1 MNRIDSMFAELKK
14 QNKKALITFIT
25 AGDPDFDTTEQ
36 LILEMERQGAN
47 LIELGVPFS
56 DPIAEGPI
64 IQEAS
69 LRSLQGG
76 TTLEGIFELVKKL
89 RTKTEIPLVFM
100 MYINTIYRFGVER
113 FFSLCQETGIDAVI
127 VPDLPFEEHDEI
139 DECAYAHGVYP
150 INLVAPTSKDRI
162 AAIAANSKGFLYC
175 VSSTGVTGVRNTFQT
190 DFDSFFDTIKQHAS
204 IPYCVGF
211 GISSPEQVKQ
221 MKTYCDGVIVGSA
234 IVKMIG
240 QEQKSSV
247 ATVGTFVKVYEMLWM
262 IFLNKKEQHMLLF
275 FI

>member
-190 DFDSFFDTIKQHAS
+190 DFDSFFD
-204 IPYCVGF
+204 
-211 GISSPEQVKQ
+211 ISSPEQVKQ

-247 ATVGTFVKVYEMLWM
+247 ATVGTFVKSLRNALDD
-262 IFLNKKEQHMLLF
+262 ISK
-275 FI
+275 

>member
-127 VPDLPFEEHDEI
+127 VPDLPFEEH
-139 DECAYAHGVYP
+139 
-150 INLVAPTSKDRI
+150 LVAPTSKDRI

-240 QEQKSSV
+240 QV
-247 ATVGTFVKVYEMLWM
+247 L
-262 IFLNKKEQHMLLF
+262 
-275 FI
+275 

>member
-1 MNRIDSMFAELKK
+1 M
-14 QNKKALITFIT
+14 ITFIT

-36 LILEMERQGAN
+36 LVLEMERQGAN

-139 DECAYAHGVYP
+139 DELLTLMACIQLILSLQRLKTVLLPLRQTAKDFCIAYPLPALPVSEIH
-150 INLVAPTSKDRI
+150 SKLI
-162 AAIAANSKGFLYC
+162 LTVFLI
-175 VSSTGVTGVRNTFQT
+175 Q
-190 DFDSFFDTIKQHAS
+190 
-204 IPYCVGF
+204 
-211 GISSPEQVKQ
+211 
-221 MKTYCDGVIVGSA
+221 
-234 IVKMIG
+234 
-240 QEQKSSV
+240 
-247 ATVGTFVKVYEMLWM
+247 
-262 IFLNKKEQHMLLF
+262 
-275 FI
+275 

>member
-25 AGDPDFDTTEQ
+25 AGDPDFDTTEK
-36 LILEMERQGAN
+36 LVLEMERQGAN

-56 DPIAEGPI
+56 DPIAEGTT

-76 TTLEGIFELVKKL
+76 TTLAGIFELVKRL
-89 RTKTEIPLVFM
+89 RTKTEIPLALM
-100 MYINTIYRFGVER
+100 MYINTIYCFGVER
-113 FFSLCQETGIDAVI
+113 FFTLCQETGIDAVI

-150 INLVAPTSKDRI
+150 INLVAPTSKNRI
-162 AAIAANSKGFLYC
+162 STIAANSKGFLYC
-175 VSSTGVTGVRNTFQT
+175 VSSTSVTDIRNSVET
-190 DFDSFFDTIKQHAS
+190 DFDSFFNTIKQHTS

-211 GISSPEQVKQ
+211 DTSSPEQIKD
-221 MKTYCDGVIVGSA
+221 MKPYCDGVIIDSA
-234 IVKMIG
+234 IVKIIG
-240 QEQKSSV
+240 QQQKNSV
-247 ATVGTFVKVYEMLWM
+247 ASVGTFVKSLREALDD
-262 IFLNKKEQHMLLF
+262 ISK
-275 FI
+275 

>member
-76 TTLEGIFELVKKL
+76 TTLEGIFELVKKIAHKNRNPIGIHDVYQYHL
-89 RTKTEIPLVFM
+89 SFWSRAFL
-100 MYINTIYRFGVER
+100 
-113 FFSLCQETGIDAVI
+113 FSM
-127 VPDLPFEEHDEI
+127 P
-139 DECAYAHGVYP
+139 
-150 INLVAPTSKDRI
+150 
-162 AAIAANSKGFLYC
+162 
-175 VSSTGVTGVRNTFQT
+175 RNR
-190 DFDSFFDTIKQHAS
+190 
-204 IPYCVGF
+204 
-211 GISSPEQVKQ
+211 
-221 MKTYCDGVIVGSA
+221 
-234 IVKMIG
+234 
-240 QEQKSSV
+240 
-247 ATVGTFVKVYEMLWM
+247 
-262 IFLNKKEQHMLLF
+262 N
-275 FI
+275 

>member
-36 LILEMERQGAN
+36 LVLEMERQGAN

-139 DECAYAHGVYP
+139 DECAYAHGVPSVPYCAEKLCLSPNYLSDLLKKETGLSALKHIQQKTLEIAKERVYNTKKTISEISCELGFPYP
-150 INLVAPTSKDRI
+150 QHFSRWFKKMAGCTPNEYR
-162 AAIAANSKGFLYC
+162 AAN
-175 VSSTGVTGVRNTFQT
+175 
-190 DFDSFFDTIKQHAS
+190 
-204 IPYCVGF
+204 
-211 GISSPEQVKQ
+211 
-221 MKTYCDGVIVGSA
+221 
-234 IVKMIG
+234 
-240 QEQKSSV
+240 
-247 ATVGTFVKVYEMLWM
+247 
-262 IFLNKKEQHMLLF
+262 
-275 FI
+275 

>member
-36 LILEMERQGAN
+36 LVLEMERQGAN

-127 VPDLPFEEHDEI
+127 VPDLPFE
-139 DECAYAHGVYP
+139 GT
-150 INLVAPTSKDRI
+150 LVP
-162 AAIAANSKGFLYC
+162 
-175 VSSTGVTGVRNTFQT
+175 
-190 DFDSFFDTIKQHAS
+190 S
-204 IPYCVGF
+204 IPERST
-211 GISSPEQVKQ
+211 ISPE
-221 MKTYCDGVIVGSA
+221 
-234 IVKMIG
+234 
-240 QEQKSSV
+240 
-247 ATVGTFVKVYEMLWM
+247 
-262 IFLNKKEQHMLLF
+262 
-275 FI
+275 

>member
-127 VPDLPFEEHDEI
+127 VPDLPFEEHDEM

-247 ATVGTFVKVYEMLWM
+247 ATVGTFVKSLRNALDD
-262 IFLNKKEQHMLLF
+262 ISK
-275 FI
+275 

>member
-36 LILEMERQGAN
+36 LVLEMERQGAN

-64 IQEAS
+64 IQEGS

-113 FFSLCQETGIDAVI
+113 FFSLCQG
-127 VPDLPFEEHDEI
+127 
-139 DECAYAHGVYP
+139 
-150 INLVAPTSKDRI
+150 N
-162 AAIAANSKGFLYC
+162 
-175 VSSTGVTGVRNTFQT
+175 RN
-190 DFDSFFDTIKQHAS
+190 
-204 IPYCVGF
+204 
-211 GISSPEQVKQ
+211 
-221 MKTYCDGVIVGSA
+221 
-234 IVKMIG
+234 
-240 QEQKSSV
+240 
-247 ATVGTFVKVYEMLWM
+247 
-262 IFLNKKEQHMLLF
+262 
-275 FI
+275 

>member
-1 MNRIDSMFAELKK
+1 
-14 QNKKALITFIT
+14 
-25 AGDPDFDTTEQ
+25 
-36 LILEMERQGAN
+36 
-47 LIELGVPFS
+47 
-56 DPIAEGPI
+56 
-64 IQEAS
+64 
-69 LRSLQGG
+69 
-76 TTLEGIFELVKKL
+76 
-89 RTKTEIPLVFM
+89 M

-247 ATVGTFVKVYEMLWM
+247 ATVGTFVKSLRNALDD
-262 IFLNKKEQHMLLF
+262 ISK
-275 FI
+275 